1 MAISI
6 KTVADKTFN
15 LLKGYGFSI
24 DTFNKVGE
32 VVGDPSEAIR
42 FFVEDPNLLVTLNI
56 PDEEIRLSISKNTEQ
71 TDKLRK
77 QLENLGKDYL
87 MNLDFRVFGR
97 TLKPSSDSVDVAKET
112 NMKETNELRKLAG
125 LPLKEEEDIESKL
138 KTAIAGTQY
147 TIDEYEEKMAELEA
161 DPEFQKL
168 DDGEKDD
175 WMWNA
180 TDGINL
186 QDEEDKKM
194 AFEYALADHYEN
206 GTTHWWQGEIGGG
219 LDTAVRDEIA
229 QDLRVMGAWMGDLEE
244 SNELRKLAG
253 TPELPMKEEE
263 DKNMYNELRIDDNT
277 YISDGNKEIT
287 PDEVGPGFYILG
299 YDRDGR
305 CFEMSKTSK
314 ENAKNHITGY
324 GEYKV
329 SDADIT
335 DFDGARYYY
344 NDNMS
349 DGGILHIKSL
359 SGVKAVSENESISEA
374 TLGAVHGSLKT
385 SYQPLDN
392 VKLVV
397 KHSKPVNEEVRGARS
412 RNISKIFIQANEERF
427 YFPSKNLQGARAM
440 ARHIYNGGVMH
451 DTVGESIVQMCKDFG
466 TLKEFV
472 RYVNKQGLINEDNQE
487 YVTLARQQMDN
498 IRTSFKRVAGV
509 KTYSKAV
516 ESITDESNIDI
527 VTEVNLA
534 DHFTETHFDDKVG
547 NAHETLSKL
556 VNRKNA
562 FEQYIMTA
570 IENENF
576 ANAKELIQ
584 EEPIEFENPHQRL
597 GYQVGQLSSCVQD
610 SKLANYLGGIGNKL
624 STGGQLDAMEY
635 RAVKASLLSAQR
647 PQQTVMATEMSL
659 AESTKYQKFIES
671 FDVEV

>member
-6 KTVADKTFN
+6 KTVADKTYN
-15 LLKGYGFSI
+15 LLKGYGFNI

-32 VVGDPSEAIR
+32 VVGDPAEAIR
-42 FFVEDPNLLVTLNI
+42 FFVEDPNLLVTLNV

-77 QLENLGKDYL
+77 QLENLSKDYL

-112 NMKETNELRKLAG
+112 NMKEEAI
-125 LPLKEEEDIESKL
+125 KEASL
-138 KTAIAGTQY
+138 
-147 TIDEYEEKMAELEA
+147 
-161 DPEFQKL
+161 
-168 DDGEKDD
+168 
-175 WMWNA
+175 
-180 TDGINL
+180 
-186 QDEEDKKM
+186 
-194 AFEYALADHYEN
+194 
-206 GTTHWWQGEIGGG
+206 
-219 LDTAVRDEIA
+219 
-229 QDLRVMGAWMGDLEE
+229 
-244 SNELRKLAG
+244 
-253 TPELPMKEEE
+253 
-263 DKNMYNELRIDDNT
+263 
-277 YISDGNKEIT
+277 
-287 PDEVGPGFYILG
+287 GP
-299 YDRDGR
+299 
-305 CFEMSKTSK
+305 
-314 ENAKNHITGY
+314 
-324 GEYKV
+324 V
-329 SDADIT
+329 Q
-335 DFDGARYYY
+335 
-344 NDNMS
+344 
-349 DGGILHIKSL
+349 
-359 SGVKAVSENESISEA
+359 
-374 TLGAVHGSLKT
+374 GSLKT

-392 VKLVV
+392 VKLIV
-397 KHSKPVNEEVRGARS
+397 KHSKPVNEEIRGARS

-451 DTVGESIVQMCKDFG
+451 DSIGESIVQMCKDFG
-466 TLKEFV
+466 TLKEFI
-472 RYVNKQGLINEDNQE
+472 RYVNKKGLINEDNQE

-498 IRTSFKRVAGV
+498 IRTTFKRVAGV

-516 ESITDESNIDI
+516 ESIADESNIDI
-527 VTEVNLA
+527 VTEVNLE

-562 FEQYIMTA
+562 FEQYIMNA

-584 EEPIEFENPHQRL
+584 EEPIEFENAHQRL
-597 GYQVGQLSSCVQD
+597 GYQVGQLSSCVKD

-647 PQQTVMATEMSL
+647 PQQPVMATEMSL

>member
-6 KTVADKTFN
+6 KTVADKTYN
-15 LLKGYGFSI
+15 LLKGYGFNI

-32 VVGDPSEAIR
+32 VVGDPAEAIR
-42 FFVEDPNLLVTLNI
+42 FFVEDPNLLVTLNV

-77 QLENLGKDYL
+77 QLENLSKDYL

-112 NMKETNELRKLAG
+112 NMKEEAI
-125 LPLKEEEDIESKL
+125 KEASL
-138 KTAIAGTQY
+138 
-147 TIDEYEEKMAELEA
+147 
-161 DPEFQKL
+161 
-168 DDGEKDD
+168 
-175 WMWNA
+175 
-180 TDGINL
+180 
-186 QDEEDKKM
+186 
-194 AFEYALADHYEN
+194 
-206 GTTHWWQGEIGGG
+206 
-219 LDTAVRDEIA
+219 
-229 QDLRVMGAWMGDLEE
+229 
-244 SNELRKLAG
+244 
-253 TPELPMKEEE
+253 
-263 DKNMYNELRIDDNT
+263 
-277 YISDGNKEIT
+277 
-287 PDEVGPGFYILG
+287 GP
-299 YDRDGR
+299 
-305 CFEMSKTSK
+305 
-314 ENAKNHITGY
+314 
-324 GEYKV
+324 V
-329 SDADIT
+329 Q
-335 DFDGARYYY
+335 
-344 NDNMS
+344 
-349 DGGILHIKSL
+349 
-359 SGVKAVSENESISEA
+359 
-374 TLGAVHGSLKT
+374 GSLKT

-392 VKLVV
+392 VKIIV

-451 DTVGESIVQMCKDFG
+451 DSIGESIVQMCKDFG
-466 TLKEFV
+466 TLKEFI
-472 RYVNKQGLINEDNQE
+472 RYVNKKGLINEDNQE

-498 IRTSFKRVAGV
+498 IRTAFKRVAGV

-527 VTEVNLA
+527 VTEVNLE

-562 FEQYIMTA
+562 FEQYIMNA

-584 EEPIEFENPHQRL
+584 EEPIEFENAHQRL
-597 GYQVGQLSSCVQD
+597 GYQVGQLSSCVKD

-647 PQQTVMATEMSL
+647 PQQPVMATEMSL

>member
-6 KTVADKTFN
+6 KTVADKTYN
-15 LLKGYGFSI
+15 LLKGYGFQI

-32 VVGDPSEAIR
+32 VVGDPADAIR
-42 FFVEDPNLLVTLNI
+42 FFVEDPNLLVTLNV
-56 PDEEIRLSISKNTEQ
+56 PDEEIRLSISKNTEE

-77 QLENLGKDYL
+77 QLENLSKDYL

-112 NMKETNELRKLAG
+112 NMKEEAI
-125 LPLKEEEDIESKL
+125 KEASL
-138 KTAIAGTQY
+138 
-147 TIDEYEEKMAELEA
+147 
-161 DPEFQKL
+161 
-168 DDGEKDD
+168 
-175 WMWNA
+175 
-180 TDGINL
+180 
-186 QDEEDKKM
+186 
-194 AFEYALADHYEN
+194 
-206 GTTHWWQGEIGGG
+206 
-219 LDTAVRDEIA
+219 
-229 QDLRVMGAWMGDLEE
+229 
-244 SNELRKLAG
+244 
-253 TPELPMKEEE
+253 
-263 DKNMYNELRIDDNT
+263 
-277 YISDGNKEIT
+277 
-287 PDEVGPGFYILG
+287 GP
-299 YDRDGR
+299 
-305 CFEMSKTSK
+305 
-314 ENAKNHITGY
+314 
-324 GEYKV
+324 V
-329 SDADIT
+329 Q
-335 DFDGARYYY
+335 
-344 NDNMS
+344 
-349 DGGILHIKSL
+349 
-359 SGVKAVSENESISEA
+359 
-374 TLGAVHGSLKT
+374 GSLKT

-392 VKLVV
+392 VKLIV
-397 KHSKPVNEEVRGARS
+397 KHSKPVNEEIRGARS

-451 DTVGESIVQMCKDFG
+451 DSIGESIVQMCKDFG

-472 RYVNKQGLINEDNQE
+472 RYVNKKGLINEDNQE

-498 IRTSFKRVAGV
+498 IRTAFKRVAGV
-509 KTYSKAV
+509 KTYSKAI

-527 VTEVNLA
+527 VTEVNLE

-562 FEQYIMTA
+562 FEQYIMNA

-576 ANAKELIQ
+576 ANAKALIQ
-584 EEPIEFENPHQRL
+584 EEPIEFENAHQRL
-597 GYQVGQLSSCVQD
+597 GYQVGQLSSCVKD

-647 PQQTVMATEMSL
+647 PQQPVMATEMSL

>member
-6 KTVADKTFN
+6 KTVADKTYN
-15 LLKGYGFSI
+15 LLKGYGFNI

-32 VVGDPSEAIR
+32 VVGDPAEAIR
-42 FFVEDPNLLVTLNI
+42 FFVEDPNLLVTLNV

-77 QLENLGKDYL
+77 QLENLSKDYL

-112 NMKETNELRKLAG
+112 NMKEEAI
-125 LPLKEEEDIESKL
+125 KEASL
-138 KTAIAGTQY
+138 
-147 TIDEYEEKMAELEA
+147 
-161 DPEFQKL
+161 
-168 DDGEKDD
+168 
-175 WMWNA
+175 
-180 TDGINL
+180 
-186 QDEEDKKM
+186 
-194 AFEYALADHYEN
+194 
-206 GTTHWWQGEIGGG
+206 
-219 LDTAVRDEIA
+219 
-229 QDLRVMGAWMGDLEE
+229 
-244 SNELRKLAG
+244 
-253 TPELPMKEEE
+253 
-263 DKNMYNELRIDDNT
+263 
-277 YISDGNKEIT
+277 
-287 PDEVGPGFYILG
+287 GP
-299 YDRDGR
+299 
-305 CFEMSKTSK
+305 
-314 ENAKNHITGY
+314 
-324 GEYKV
+324 V
-329 SDADIT
+329 Q
-335 DFDGARYYY
+335 
-344 NDNMS
+344 
-349 DGGILHIKSL
+349 
-359 SGVKAVSENESISEA
+359 
-374 TLGAVHGSLKT
+374 GSLKT

-392 VKLVV
+392 VKIIV

-451 DTVGESIVQMCKDFG
+451 DSIGESIVQMCKDFG
-466 TLKEFV
+466 TLKEFI
-472 RYVNKQGLINEDNQE
+472 RYVNKKGLINEDNQE

-498 IRTSFKRVAGV
+498 IRTAFKRVAGV
-509 KTYSKAV
+509 KTYSKAI

-527 VTEVNLA
+527 VTEVNLE

-562 FEQYIMTA
+562 FEQYIMNA

-584 EEPIEFENPHQRL
+584 EEPIEFENAHQRL
-597 GYQVGQLSSCVQD
+597 GYQVGQLSSCVKD

-647 PQQTVMATEMSL
+647 PQQPVMATEMSL

>member
-6 KTVADKTFN
+6 KTVADKTYN
-15 LLKGYGFSI
+15 LLKGYGFNI

-32 VVGDPSEAIR
+32 VVGDPAEAIR
-42 FFVEDPNLLVTLNI
+42 FFVEDPNLLVTLNV

-77 QLENLGKDYL
+77 QLENLSKDYL

-112 NMKETNELRKLAG
+112 NMKEEAI
-125 LPLKEEEDIESKL
+125 KEASL
-138 KTAIAGTQY
+138 
-147 TIDEYEEKMAELEA
+147 
-161 DPEFQKL
+161 
-168 DDGEKDD
+168 
-175 WMWNA
+175 
-180 TDGINL
+180 
-186 QDEEDKKM
+186 
-194 AFEYALADHYEN
+194 
-206 GTTHWWQGEIGGG
+206 
-219 LDTAVRDEIA
+219 
-229 QDLRVMGAWMGDLEE
+229 
-244 SNELRKLAG
+244 
-253 TPELPMKEEE
+253 
-263 DKNMYNELRIDDNT
+263 
-277 YISDGNKEIT
+277 
-287 PDEVGPGFYILG
+287 GP
-299 YDRDGR
+299 
-305 CFEMSKTSK
+305 
-314 ENAKNHITGY
+314 
-324 GEYKV
+324 V
-329 SDADIT
+329 Q
-335 DFDGARYYY
+335 
-344 NDNMS
+344 
-349 DGGILHIKSL
+349 
-359 SGVKAVSENESISEA
+359 
-374 TLGAVHGSLKT
+374 GSLKT

-392 VKLVV
+392 VKLIV
-397 KHSKPVNEEVRGARS
+397 KHSKPVNEEIRGARS

-451 DTVGESIVQMCKDFG
+451 DSIGESIVQMCKDFG
-466 TLKEFV
+466 TLKEFI
-472 RYVNKQGLINEDNQE
+472 RYVNKKGLINEDNQE

-498 IRTSFKRVAGV
+498 IRTAFKRVAGV
-509 KTYSKAV
+509 KTYSKAI

-527 VTEVNLA
+527 VTEVNLE

-562 FEQYIMTA
+562 FEQYIMNA

-584 EEPIEFENPHQRL
+584 EEPIEFENAHQRL
-597 GYQVGQLSSCVQD
+597 GYQVGQLSSCVKD

-647 PQQTVMATEMSL
+647 PQQPVMATEMSL

>member
-6 KTVADKTFN
+6 KTVADKTYN
-15 LLKGYGFSI
+15 LLKGYGFNI

-32 VVGDPSEAIR
+32 VVGDPAEAIR
-42 FFVEDPNLLVTLNI
+42 FFVEDPNLLVTLNV

-77 QLENLGKDYL
+77 QLENLSKDYL

-112 NMKETNELRKLAG
+112 NMKEEAI
-125 LPLKEEEDIESKL
+125 KEASL
-138 KTAIAGTQY
+138 
-147 TIDEYEEKMAELEA
+147 
-161 DPEFQKL
+161 
-168 DDGEKDD
+168 
-175 WMWNA
+175 
-180 TDGINL
+180 
-186 QDEEDKKM
+186 
-194 AFEYALADHYEN
+194 
-206 GTTHWWQGEIGGG
+206 
-219 LDTAVRDEIA
+219 
-229 QDLRVMGAWMGDLEE
+229 
-244 SNELRKLAG
+244 
-253 TPELPMKEEE
+253 
-263 DKNMYNELRIDDNT
+263 
-277 YISDGNKEIT
+277 
-287 PDEVGPGFYILG
+287 GP
-299 YDRDGR
+299 
-305 CFEMSKTSK
+305 
-314 ENAKNHITGY
+314 
-324 GEYKV
+324 V
-329 SDADIT
+329 Q
-335 DFDGARYYY
+335 
-344 NDNMS
+344 
-349 DGGILHIKSL
+349 
-359 SGVKAVSENESISEA
+359 
-374 TLGAVHGSLKT
+374 GSLKT

-392 VKLVV
+392 VKIIV

-451 DTVGESIVQMCKDFG
+451 DSIGESIVQMCKDFG
-466 TLKEFV
+466 TLKEFI
-472 RYVNKQGLINEDNQE
+472 RYVNKKGLINEDNQE

-498 IRTSFKRVAGV
+498 IRTAFKRVAGV

-527 VTEVNLA
+527 VTEVNLE

-562 FEQYIMTA
+562 FEQYIMNA

-584 EEPIEFENPHQRL
+584 EEPIEFENAHQRL
-597 GYQVGQLSSCVQD
+597 GYQVGQLSSCVKD

-647 PQQTVMATEMSL
+647 PQQPVMATEMSL
-659 AESTKYQKFIES
+659 AESIKYQKFIES

>member
-6 KTVADKTFN
+6 KTVADKTYN
-15 LLKGYGFSI
+15 LLKGYGFNI

-32 VVGDPSEAIR
+32 VVGDPAEAIR
-42 FFVEDPNLLVTLNI
+42 FFVEDPNLLVTLNV

-77 QLENLGKDYL
+77 QLENLSKDYL

-112 NMKETNELRKLAG
+112 NMKEEAI
-125 LPLKEEEDIESKL
+125 KEASL
-138 KTAIAGTQY
+138 
-147 TIDEYEEKMAELEA
+147 
-161 DPEFQKL
+161 
-168 DDGEKDD
+168 
-175 WMWNA
+175 
-180 TDGINL
+180 
-186 QDEEDKKM
+186 
-194 AFEYALADHYEN
+194 
-206 GTTHWWQGEIGGG
+206 
-219 LDTAVRDEIA
+219 
-229 QDLRVMGAWMGDLEE
+229 
-244 SNELRKLAG
+244 
-253 TPELPMKEEE
+253 
-263 DKNMYNELRIDDNT
+263 
-277 YISDGNKEIT
+277 
-287 PDEVGPGFYILG
+287 GP
-299 YDRDGR
+299 
-305 CFEMSKTSK
+305 
-314 ENAKNHITGY
+314 
-324 GEYKV
+324 V
-329 SDADIT
+329 Q
-335 DFDGARYYY
+335 
-344 NDNMS
+344 
-349 DGGILHIKSL
+349 
-359 SGVKAVSENESISEA
+359 
-374 TLGAVHGSLKT
+374 GSLKT

-392 VKLVV
+392 VKLIV
-397 KHSKPVNEEVRGARS
+397 KHSKPVNEEIRGARS

-451 DTVGESIVQMCKDFG
+451 DSIGESIVQMCKDFG
-466 TLKEFV
+466 TLKEFI
-472 RYVNKQGLINEDNQE
+472 RYVNKKGLINEDNQE

-498 IRTSFKRVAGV
+498 IRTAFKRVAGV
-509 KTYSKAV
+509 KTYSKAI

-527 VTEVNLA
+527 VTEVNLE

-562 FEQYIMTA
+562 FEQYIMNA

-584 EEPIEFENPHQRL
+584 EEPIEFENAHQRL
-597 GYQVGQLSSCVQD
+597 GYQVGQLSSCVKD

-647 PQQTVMATEMSL
+647 PQQPVMATEMSL

-671 FDVEV
+671 FDIEV

>member
-6 KTVADKTFN
+6 KTVADKTYN
-15 LLKGYGFSI
+15 LLKGYGFNI

-32 VVGDPSEAIR
+32 VVGDPAEAIR
-42 FFVEDPNLLVTLNI
+42 FFVEDPNLLVTLNV

-77 QLENLGKDYL
+77 QLENLSKDYL

-112 NMKETNELRKLAG
+112 NMKEEAI
-125 LPLKEEEDIESKL
+125 KEASL
-138 KTAIAGTQY
+138 
-147 TIDEYEEKMAELEA
+147 
-161 DPEFQKL
+161 
-168 DDGEKDD
+168 
-175 WMWNA
+175 
-180 TDGINL
+180 
-186 QDEEDKKM
+186 
-194 AFEYALADHYEN
+194 
-206 GTTHWWQGEIGGG
+206 
-219 LDTAVRDEIA
+219 
-229 QDLRVMGAWMGDLEE
+229 
-244 SNELRKLAG
+244 
-253 TPELPMKEEE
+253 
-263 DKNMYNELRIDDNT
+263 
-277 YISDGNKEIT
+277 
-287 PDEVGPGFYILG
+287 GP
-299 YDRDGR
+299 
-305 CFEMSKTSK
+305 
-314 ENAKNHITGY
+314 
-324 GEYKV
+324 V
-329 SDADIT
+329 Q
-335 DFDGARYYY
+335 
-344 NDNMS
+344 
-349 DGGILHIKSL
+349 
-359 SGVKAVSENESISEA
+359 
-374 TLGAVHGSLKT
+374 GSLKT

-392 VKLVV
+392 VKIIV

-451 DTVGESIVQMCKDFG
+451 DSIGESIVQMCKDFG
-466 TLKEFV
+466 TLKEFI
-472 RYVNKQGLINEDNQE
+472 RYVNKKGLINEDNQE

-498 IRTSFKRVAGV
+498 IRTAFKRVAGV
-509 KTYSKAV
+509 KTYSKAI

-527 VTEVNLA
+527 VTEVNLE

-562 FEQYIMTA
+562 FEQYIMNA

-584 EEPIEFENPHQRL
+584 EEPIEFENAHQRL
-597 GYQVGQLSSCVQD
+597 GYQVGQLSSCVKD

-647 PQQTVMATEMSL
+647 PQQPVMATEMSL
-659 AESTKYQKFIES
+659 AESIFS
-671 FDVEV
+671 F